1 MNCGIKNQ
9 RIVLA
14 SRPVGAPIVE
24 NFRLEESP
32 LSSLEEGEVLVR
44 VHYLSLD
51 PYMRRR
57 MDDSASYAPPVAL
70 GAVMVGGTVG
80 EVIESRHVHFKKGDF
95 VEGMG
100 GWQSYAVLRGETLNQ
115 LNPSDAPISTA
126 LGILGMPG
134 MTAYTGL
141 LTIGKPQTGETLVVA
156 AASGAVGAV
165 VGQIA
170 KLNGCRVVGIAG
182 GEVKTRYLIN
192 ELGFDAAI
200 DHHVTDFPQ
209 ALRAACPNGIDI
221 YFENVGGMV
230 FKEVLPLLNPFARIP
245 VCGLISHANETS
257 IPSGPDGV
265 PELFRAVLTK
275 KLTIRGFIVHDFAD
289 QANTFRKDM
298 QAWLAQDKIRYREDI
313 VDGLSQAPQA
323 FIGLLQGRNFGK
335 LLIRVSS

>member
-1 MNCGIKNQ
+1 MKSETKNQ

-14 SRPVGAPIVE
+14 SRPVGVPVAA
-24 NFRLEESP
+24 NFRLEEVAITEP
-32 LSSLEEGEVLVR
+32 AEGEVLVK

-57 MDDSASYAPPVAL
+57 MDDRASYAPPVAL

-80 EVIESRHVHFKKGDF
+80 EVLESRHAEFKAGDF

-100 GWQSYAVLRGETLNQ
+100 GWQSHAILKGEGLRKI
-115 LNPSDAPISTA
+115 NPADAPISTA

-141 LTIGKPQTGETLVVA
+141 LTIGKPQAGETLVVA
-156 AASGAVGAV
+156 AASGAVGAA

-170 KLNGCRVVGIAG
+170 KLKGCRVVGIAG
-182 GEVKTRYLIN
+182 GPAKTRYLTE

-200 DHHVTDFPQ
+200 DHHADDLPQ
-209 ALRAACPNGIDI
+209 ALAAACPKGIDI
-221 YFENVGGMV
+221 YFENVGGKI
-230 FKEVLPLLNPFARIP
+230 FKTVLPLLNPFARMP

-257 IPSGPDGV
+257 LPEGPDGV
-265 PELFRAVLTK
+265 PDLFRAVLTK

-289 QANTFRKDM
+289 QAPAFRKDM
-298 QAWLAQDKIRYREDI
+298 QDWIRQEKIRYREDI
-313 VDGLSQAPQA
+313 VEGLAQAPDA

-335 LLIRVSS
+335 LLVHIAA

>member
-1 MNCGIKNQ
+1 MKNGMTNQ

-14 SRPVGAPIVE
+14 SRPVGAPVAE
-24 NFRLEESP
+24 NFRLEEGTIP
-32 LSSLEEGEVLVR
+32 APADGEVLLL

-57 MDDSASYAPPVAL
+57 MDDRASYAPPVAL
-70 GAVMVGGTVG
+70 DAVMVGGTVG
-80 EVIESRHVHFKKGDF
+80 EVIESRHAGFKKGDF

-100 GWQSYAVLRGETLNQ
+100 GWQRYAVLKGETLRK

-141 LTIGKPQTGETLVVA
+141 LTIGKPQAGETLVVA
-156 AASGAVGAV
+156 AASGAVGAA

-170 KLNGCRVVGIAG
+170 KLKGCRVVGIAG
-182 GEVKTRYLIN
+182 GTAKTRYLT
-192 ELGFDAAI
+192 EQLGFDAAI
-200 DHHVTDFPQ
+200 DHHAADFPQ
-209 ALRAACPNGIDI
+209 ALAAACPNGIDI
-221 YFENVGGMV
+221 YFENVGGKV
-230 FKEVLPLLNPFARIP
+230 FKTILPLLNPFARMP

-257 IPSGPDGV
+257 MPDGPDGV
-265 PELFRAVLTK
+265 PDLFRAILTK

-289 QANTFRKDM
+289 QADAFRKDM
-298 QAWLAQDKIRYREDI
+298 QAWIKQGQVRYREDI
-313 VDGLSQAPQA
+313 VEGLAQAPEA

-335 LLIRVSS
+335 LLVRVAP